1 MFERITNLYILIAML
16 NPQECTNLFKESLF
30 ERVEESNLRI
40 LRIPSLL
47 PNIPQ
52 FFFFFFLIIPC
63 LTALARPK
71 CLSCELH
78 LWSINQLE
86 LSHPLAPKK
95 KKKKSYYIL
104 NRSSPKGAHGLAD
117 WHPAGQF
124 VFWKERTPSTNE
136 DIIPTWDHVACSII
150 GWSNVN
156 SFSMLTLG
164 FDEFGTSPSQDL
176 PLQVS

>member
-52 FFFFFFLIIPC
+52 FFFSFLIIPC

-95 KKKKSYYIL
+95 KKVITFLIDRAPKEPMVWQIGTPLVSLSSGRSGPHLQTKT
-104 NRSSPKGAHGLAD
+104 SSPRGTMLHAASSDG
-117 WHPAGQF
+117 
-124 VFWKERTPSTNE
+124 RM
-136 DIIPTWDHVACSII
+136 SIH
-150 GWSNVN
+150 
-156 SFSMLTLG
+156 F
-164 FDEFGTSPSQDL
+164 QC
-176 PLQVS
+176 